1 MGAEEDIGQLESL
14 SVFSPHDIDI
24 QSLDHR
30 GRKTTKL
37 VGNTS
42 ESNHIKGQHRKYE
55 FEFKE
60 AQFVSSIQFNTIDY
74 ADDSKANFSCTYFPS
89 GDKDKTE
96 VLNAGNKWTVQINQ
110 FITKFSVEPPK
121 KFFGNQFLTSV
132 QIQGL
137 DSNEFAKISKQVGT
151 AENFKRS
158 AIEKCKERLAVVT
171 SKEAEVDSLDQ
182 KITELSENIEELEE
196 KKTDLDGAINQ
207 AQEKLE
213 AEERATGAKKQELS
227 ELSARLESAASTI
240 EQKTGERKQLST
252 EITQAKAELRDLEEN
267 INLFPTEISGFVSQG
282 ASNIRRYT
290 FLAAIPIILIAL
302 VTVDLFWKASE
313 LSHLGNLP
321 ANISIWEVLIARIPY
336 VLACGAIVASSYK
349 LARVFI
355 SEIIR
360 INEQRLNLTKVSIV
374 AKDVS
379 DASEDGLDLDD
390 ADLYEH
396 RTHLK
401 MDLLRSHLKG
411 YLADDY
417 RYTKKKT
424 ADKKQTPVAE
434 SNDQDE
440 N

>member
-1 MGAEEDIGQLESL
+1 M
-14 SVFSPHDIDI
+14 
-24 QSLDHR
+24 
-30 GRKTTKL
+30 
-37 VGNTS
+37 
-42 ESNHIKGQHRKYE
+42 
-55 FEFKE
+55 
-60 AQFVSSIQFNTIDY
+60 
-74 ADDSKANFSCTYFPS
+74 
-89 GDKDKTE
+89 
-96 VLNAGNKWTVQINQ
+96 
-110 FITKFSVEPPK
+110 
-121 KFFGNQFLTSV
+121 
-132 QIQGL
+132 
-137 DSNEFAKISKQVGT
+137 
-151 AENFKRS
+151 
-158 AIEKCKERLAVVT
+158 
-171 SKEAEVDSLDQ
+171 
-182 KITELSENIEELEE
+182 
-196 KKTDLDGAINQ
+196 
-207 AQEKLE
+207 
-213 AEERATGAKKQELS
+213 
-227 ELSARLESAASTI
+227 
-240 EQKTGERKQLST
+240 
-252 EITQAKAELRDLEEN
+252 
-267 INLFPTEISGFVSQG
+267 
-282 ASNIRRYT
+282 
-290 FLAAIPIILIAL
+290 AAIPIILIGL
-302 VTVDLFWKASE
+302 VTVDLFSKASE

-321 ANISIWEVLIARIPY
+321 ANVSIWEVLIARIPY

-424 ADKKQTPVAE
+424 ADKKQPPIAE